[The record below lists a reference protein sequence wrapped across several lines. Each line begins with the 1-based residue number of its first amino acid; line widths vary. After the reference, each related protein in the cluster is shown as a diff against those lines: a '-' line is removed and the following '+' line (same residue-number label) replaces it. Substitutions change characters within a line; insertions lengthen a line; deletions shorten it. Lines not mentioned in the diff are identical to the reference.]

1 MSKLTHE
8 QVTRFSEQ
16 VKKGILNY
24 PKIAKSQGL
33 DWMTVRND
41 PVLKAEIAVAQEWLK
56 YELLDGVYSV
66 AKNGKAVG
74 KSTAELAYVNAIIK
88 WFDTNKLK
96 DDDASS
102 ELTSAQIDERWRRM
116 GLDNSTK

>member
-1 MSKLTHE
+1 
-8 QVTRFSEQ
+8 
-16 VKKGILNY
+16 
-24 PKIAKSQGL
+24 
-33 DWMTVRND
+33 MTVRND